1 MDRTEAAHLL
11 GVAADASPAEARIAF
26 RALIRRRHPDR
37 AGAAATDESAR
48 LIEAHRLLRRPGPPD
63 RDRAGPGSAG
73 ADPASSS
80 PTPSPPPWRPGP
92 PVDARVE
99 GDTLLVRAEA
109 ATVLAGLVEA
119 GHALGEVTYLDRHSG
134 LVEILVM
141 VQGDD
146 DERPAACSLVA
157 SLQGRLDA
165 VEVFCTVERLDGHP
179 RPPIAPLVAA
189 LAAEMRAPTSSR

>member
-11 GVAADASPAEARIAF
+11 GVAADASPAEARTAF

-37 AGAAATDESAR
+37 AGRASTDESAR
-48 LIEAHRLLRRPGPPD
+48 LIEAHRLLRRPAGPPD
-63 RDRAGPGSAG
+63 PDRTGPA
-73 ADPASSS
+73 ASS
-80 PTPSPPPWRPGP
+80 PAPSSPPWRPGP

-119 GHALGEVTYLDRHSG
+119 GHALGEVTYLDRQVG

-189 LAAEMRAPTSSR
+189 LAAEMRAPSSTR